1 MHKIKILIIFNFFV
15 LLVSAQSKSDTVS
28 IVDRMVDTELLQA
41 IFNNDFARMSKYL
54 ENNSEISVD
63 HNQGEGLIEDTWRL
77 SLYGDAWNMQ
87 MIVYQPNDNIEVSKL
102 FIEFKTSFE
111 ANKFLRY
118 FAPLAGFCC
127 PGQDGRYF
135 RKWQTAEIYEDD
147 VNVVFFWLTYPPIKA
162 SEKAIEK
169 YMK

>member
-1 MHKIKILIIFNFFV
+1 M
-15 LLVSAQSKSDTVS
+15 
-28 IVDRMVDTELLQA
+28 
-41 IFNNDFARMSKYL
+41 
-54 ENNSEISVD
+54 ENNSELSVD

-87 MIVYQPNDNIEVSKL
+87 MIVYQPDGNVEVSKL

-111 ANKFLRY
+111 AKKFLRY
-118 FAPLAGFCC
+118 FAPLAGFFG

-135 RKWQTAEIYEDD
+135 RKMQTAEIYEDD
-147 VNVVFFWLTYPPIKA
+147 VNVVFFWLTYPPIKP